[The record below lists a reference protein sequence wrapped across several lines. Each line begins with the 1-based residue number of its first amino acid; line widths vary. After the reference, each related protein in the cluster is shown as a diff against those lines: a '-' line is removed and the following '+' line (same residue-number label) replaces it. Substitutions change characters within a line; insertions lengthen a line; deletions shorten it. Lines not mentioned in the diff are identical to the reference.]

1 MGWAPTRAERR
12 VLLFRP
18 VARGSKVDAVAV
30 LLALIA
36 AIAYGVSDFL
46 AGLMARRASVFLV
59 TLISEAA
66 ATIVVGAALPFTG
79 GVIDGTSLLWGGIA
93 GLGGGGGAMFLYRG
107 LARGSMSIVGPVSAV
122 VTAAGSATVGVALGE
137 RPGPVTTA
145 GIVLACVA
153 VALVSMSEPTG
164 RVLRG
169 EAWRALL
176 NATAAGIG
184 FAVLFVGLNRAGGGA
199 GLWPVAAATLM
210 AMVLALIAVVVAVL
224 RNHERVGSIRRI
236 SLGSVAVG
244 ALGGGATV
252 AYFVATHHGL
262 LTVTAVITSLYPAT
276 TVLLALGVLHERL
289 RRVQTLGAG
298 LAAVAVVLLSTA
310 GG

>member
-1 MGWAPTRAERR
+1 
-12 VLLFRP
+12 
-18 VARGSKVDAVAV
+18 VAV

-59 TLISEAA
+59 TLIAEAA
-66 ATIVVGAALPFTG
+66 ASVVVLAALPFAG
-79 GVIDGTSLLWGGIA
+79 GVVDGTSLLWGGVA

-122 VTAAGSATVGVALGE
+122 VTAAGSATAGVAFGE
-137 RPGPVTTA
+137 RPGPVTAA

-164 RVLRG
+164 RVSRG

-176 NATAAGIG
+176 DAAAAGIG

-199 GLWPVAAATLM
+199 GLWPVAASTFV
-210 AMVLALIAVVVAVL
+210 AMVLALIGVLVAVL
-224 RNHERVGSIRRI
+224 RKHEEAGSARRI

-252 AYFVATHHGL
+252 AFFVATQHGL
-262 LTVTAVITSLYPAT
+262 LTVTAVITSLYPVT
-276 TVLLALGVLHERL
+276 TVLLALGFLRERL
-289 RRVQTLGAG
+289 RRVQTLGAV
-298 LAAVAVVLLSTA
+298 LAAVAVALLSTS

>member
-1 MGWAPTRAERR
+1 VHQATSGARMSWRLFSARGAAADALGAP
-12 VLLFRP
+12 VLLLRP

-36 AIAYGVSDFL
+36 AMAYGVSDFL

-137 RPGPVTTA
+137 RPGA
-145 GIVLACVA
+145 
-153 VALVSMSEPTG
+153 
-164 RVLRG
+164 
-169 EAWRALL
+169 
-176 NATAAGIG
+176 
-184 FAVLFVGLNRAGGGA
+184 
-199 GLWPVAAATLM
+199 VAAALFDLDQSLFD
-210 AMVLALIAVVVAVL
+210 ARENCLCPVGHPHLA
-224 RNHERVGSIRRI
+224 
-236 SLGSVAVG
+236 
-244 ALGGGATV
+244 
-252 AYFVATHHGL
+252 
-262 LTVTAVITSLYPAT
+262 
-276 TVLLALGVLHERL
+276 
-289 RRVQTLGAG
+289 
-298 LAAVAVVLLSTA
+298 
-310 GG
+310 

>member
-1 MGWAPTRAERR
+1 LA
-12 VLLFRP
+12 
-18 VARGSKVDAVAV
+18 ARDGSPASSPALESTVDAVAV

-46 AGLMARRASVFLV
+46 AGLMARRASVFMV

-66 ATIVVGAALPFTG
+66 ATIVVCAALPFTG
-79 GVIDGTSLLWGGIA
+79 GVIDGTSLLWGGSA
-93 GLGGGGGAMFLYRG
+93 GLGLGGGAMFLYRG

-137 RPGPVTTA
+137 RPGPVTAA
-145 GIVLACVA
+145 GIVLACIA
-153 VALVSMSEPTG
+153 VALVSMSEPAG
-164 RVLRG
+164 RVSPG

-176 NATAAGIG
+176 NAAAAGIG
-184 FAVLFVGLNRAGGGA
+184 FAVLFVGLNRAGGSA
-199 GLWPVAAATLM
+199 GLWPVATATMM
-210 AMVLALIAVVVAVL
+210 AMVLALIAVIVAVL
-224 RNHERVGSIRRI
+224 RSHERVGSIRRI

-244 ALGGGATV
+244 VLGGGATV

-262 LTVTAVITSLYPAT
+262 LTVTAVITSLYPAA
-276 TVLLALGVLHERL
+276 TVLLALGFLRERL

-298 LAAVAVVLLSTA
+298 LAAVAVALLSTA

>member
-1 MGWAPTRAERR
+1 M
-12 VLLFRP
+12 
-18 VARGSKVDAVAV
+18 AV

-59 TLISEAA
+59 TLIAEAA

-79 GVIDGTSLLWGGIA
+79 GVIDGTTLLMGGIA

-122 VTAAGSATVGVALGE
+122 VTAAGSATAGVALGE
-137 RPGPVTTA
+137 RPGLVTAA

-164 RVLRG
+164 TVPRG

-184 FAVLFVGLNRAGGGA
+184 FAVLFVGLNRAGDGA
-199 GLWPVAAATLM
+199 GLWPVAAATVM
-210 AMVLALIAVVVAVL
+210 SMILALIGVVGALL
-224 RNHERVGSIRRI
+224 RKHEEVGSAQRI
-236 SLGSVAVG
+236 SLGSVGVG

-252 AYFVATHHGL
+252 AFFVATHHGL
-262 LTVTAVITSLYPAT
+262 LTVTAVITSLYPVT
-276 TVLLALGVLHERL
+276 TVLLALGFLRERL
-289 RRVQTLGAG
+289 RRVQTVGAV
-298 LAAVAVVLLSTA
+298 LAAVAVALLSTT